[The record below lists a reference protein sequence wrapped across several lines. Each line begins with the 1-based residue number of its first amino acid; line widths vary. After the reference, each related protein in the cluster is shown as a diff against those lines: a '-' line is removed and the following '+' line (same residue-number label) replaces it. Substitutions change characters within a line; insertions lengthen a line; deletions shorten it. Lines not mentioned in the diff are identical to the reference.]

1 MSVTDTSAQFN
12 TLKNQLTFRFRRL
25 YSSINASS
33 FIIYGGGGCTANGYS
48 RSLKKLVLH
57 TK

>member
-33 FIIYGGGGCTANGYS
+33 FIIYGGGGTANGYS

>member
-33 FIIYGGGGCTANGYS
+33 FIIYGGGATANGYS

>member
-25 YSSINASS
+25 YSSINGSS
-33 FIIYGGGGCTANGYS
+33 FIIYGGGGTANGYS